1 MLLYLQTSFSFV
13 SQNETQLN
21 IDICQ
26 FCFYLVIF
34 FLKSFE
40 MTLYLACIKPNNRV
54 CHVTGLS
61 PLWIK
66 FCVQINFSLSRFFFF
81 FNIYL
86 KCYVLLMN
94 YLCVRILI
102 PEVVIWHD
110 IKASPRMPTSYIG
123 VLRFLASLFQLSVLQ
138 MGIL

>member
-1 MLLYLQTSFSFV
+1 MIL
-13 SQNETQLN
+13 
-21 IDICQ
+21 
-26 FCFYLVIF
+26 
-34 FLKSFE
+34 
-40 MTLYLACIKPNNRV
+40 
-54 CHVTGLS
+54 
-61 PLWIK
+61 
-66 FCVQINFSLSRFFFF
+66 FF